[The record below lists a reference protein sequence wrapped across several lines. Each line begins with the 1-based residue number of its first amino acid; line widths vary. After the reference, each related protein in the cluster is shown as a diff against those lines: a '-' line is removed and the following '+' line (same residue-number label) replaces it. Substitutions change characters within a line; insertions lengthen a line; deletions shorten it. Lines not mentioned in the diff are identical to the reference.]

1 MYALSLFPN
10 FNYACDSPPF
20 SAIKSASS
28 NSTRQKE
35 TSVDVSVDL
44 SDSGEESPVKNGEL
58 SALCVCACMSFYSFQ
73 CTVLSTRKE
82 TSDDISVEHDKESPV
97 KKGEV
102 SNFVYYA

>member
-1 MYALSLFPN
+1 MYALNLFPN
-10 FNYACDSPPF
+10 FSYACDSPPF

-35 TSVDVSVDL
+35 ISVDVSVDL

-58 SALCVCACMSFYSFQ
+58 SALCVCMHEFQ

-82 TSDDISVEHDKESPV
+82 TSNDISVEHDKESPV
-97 KKGEV
+97 KKGKV
-102 SNFVYYA
+102 SNFVCA